1 MRQSKGFGFIETLL
15 LIFII
20 LKVTDVI
27 TIGWLWVFSP
37 LWIPFTVLVAMMF
50 AVVVIMCILLLFVE
64 DNDGR

>member
-37 LWIPFTVLVAMMF
+37 LWIPFAVLVAMIF
-50 AVVVIMCILLLFVE
+50 AGVVIMCILLLFVE